1 MVSIWFVAQSA
12 AALVANATGGY
23 RAIATANK
31 SKTYFLLC
39 GTWTGPETEY
49 QKQTLRHCWG
59 DEAPHIVGTG
69 STNREMPIMV
79 HAAYSQLDISQFD
92 EADRYKFMMGTV
104 IPRPIALVTS
114 LSRDGVLNA
123 TPFSQFV
130 VISVTPPLL
139 GFVAHEGEHGLK
151 DKVRNVIESGEYVI
165 NTVAEPMAKQV
176 QICSENFPPLV
187 SEVAGV
193 GFHTL
198 PSNFVRPGRIAQSS
212 VHFECRLNR
221 VFEFGH
227 EGSHT
232 HLIVREIIAVHCPD
246 GMVSGHRVSHKAMN
260 SLGRIAGRSYCR
272 TGDKFDA

>member
-1 MVSIWFVAQSA
+1 
-12 AALVANATGGY
+12 
-23 RAIATANK
+23 
-31 SKTYFLLC
+31 
-39 GTWTGPETEY
+39 
-49 QKQTLRHCWG
+49 
-59 DEAPHIVGTG
+59 
-69 STNREMPIMV
+69 
-79 HAAYSQLDISQFD
+79 
-92 EADRYKFMMGTV
+92 
-104 IPRPIALVTS
+104 
-114 LSRDGVLNA
+114 
-123 TPFSQFV
+123 
-130 VISVTPPLL
+130 
-139 GFVAHEGEHGLK
+139 
-151 DKVRNVIESGEYVI
+151 VI

-176 QICSENFPPLV
+176 QICSENFPPSV

>member
-1 MVSIWFVAQSA
+1 
-12 AALVANATGGY
+12 
-23 RAIATANK
+23 
-31 SKTYFLLC
+31 
-39 GTWTGPETEY
+39 
-49 QKQTLRHCWG
+49 
-59 DEAPHIVGTG
+59 
-69 STNREMPIMV
+69 
-79 HAAYSQLDISQFD
+79 
-92 EADRYKFMMGTV
+92 MMGAV

-123 TPFSQFV
+123 APFSQFV

-165 NTVAEPMAKQV
+165 NTVAEPTAKQV
-176 QICSENFPPLV
+176 QICSENFPPSV
-187 SEVAGV
+187 SEVAEV
-193 GFHTL
+193 GFHTW
-198 PSNFVRPGRIAQSS
+198 PSNFVRPDRIAESS
-212 VHFECRLNR
+212 VHFECRLYR

-232 HLIVREIIAVHCPD
+232 HLIVGEIIAVHCAD

-272 TGDKFDA
+272 TGDKLDA